1 MHTNALKPVNNIC
14 NFQYKP
20 YLTIRKTMSMEIEN
34 FLTKTAKYFS
44 FKTKNVYNQLSYV
57 GV

>member
-1 MHTNALKPVNNIC
+1 MLTNALKPVNDIR

-34 FLTKTAKYFS
+34 F
-44 FKTKNVYNQLSYV
+44 
-57 GV
+57 